1 MFFSTK
7 KLWQKIQII
16 TLCATLKF
24 SPSSAS
30 IVMPL
35 TKMGKIQTKQL
46 ISFTKE
52 WLKSLQ
58 KCRVMKMKIV

>member
-52 WLKSLQ
+52 
-58 KCRVMKMKIV
+58 